1 MNLFEQKAVS
11 VLPYGGEVIYIPH
24 FFELL
29 EADDLYQQLLHEINW
44 QTEEV
49 FIFGKRLTPKRKMAW
64 YADNGIN
71 YTYSKSTKMP
81 NAWSPDLLKIREK
94 IQSETAS
101 FFNGC
106 LLNLYHHGGDS
117 MGWHADDEK
126 SIVPNSTIA
135 SVSLGAERM
144 FHFKHKQTKQLIK
157 IKLEHGS
164 LLLMKG
170 ETQQHWLH
178 ALPKTT
184 KVEAARINLTFRAMI
199 V

>member
-1 MNLFEQKAVS
+1 MNLFEATPLS
-11 VLPYGGEVIYIPH
+11 ILPYDGEVIYFPQ
-24 FFELL
+24 FFTPQ
-29 EADDLYQQLLHEINW
+29 EADLYFQLLQTKINW
-44 QTEEV
+44 QSEEV
-49 FIFGKRLTPKRKMAW
+49 FLFGKRLTPNRKMAW
-64 YADNGIN
+64 YADEGIA

-81 NAWSPDLLKIREK
+81 NAWSPELLKIREK

-157 IKLEHGS
+157 ISLEHGS

-170 ETQQHWLH
+170 ETQQRWLH
-178 ALPKTT
+178 ALPKSP
-184 KVEAARINLTFRAMI
+184 KVQTARINLTFREMI